1 MPADQET
8 KAKEFRELVE
18 LALAKLKLHKPQV
31 EYLHVDVVW
40 NLNMRGNQG
49 IFMVVFRDQQLLGW
63 LQTDPT
69 TSEIVKNWNSKVQEQ
84 SAEFTIHFDERIS
97 NLDSG
102 WYKITVETKLPY
114 KSLVKET
121 VVPSGG
127 SHYNDI
133 TLYDEDKWNKLR
145 DKDKLILRIAWGIW
159 QAYKYWNEEVN
170 KMVKDVSQK

>member
-1 MPADQET
+1 MPTEQET

-18 LALAKLKLHKPQV
+18 LALAKLKLHKTQTNC
-31 EYLHVDVVW
+31 LHVDVVW

-49 IFMVVFRDQQLLGW
+49 IFMVVFRDRQLLGW
-63 LQTDPT
+63 LQTDQT
-69 TSEIVKNWNSKVQEQ
+69 ISEIVKNWNIKVQEQ

-114 KSLVKET
+114 KSLVQKT

-133 TLYDEDKWNKLR
+133 TLNDEDKWNKLR
-145 DKDKLILRIAWGIW
+145 DKDKLIVRIAWGIW

-170 KMVKDVSQK
+170 KMVKDVSQ